1 MAEQLKIL
9 LAFFLEGF
17 IVGILFDLFRVTRK
31 CYKTPNFLIYIEDV
45 LFWLLTGF
53 LTLMVIYVFTD
64 GQMRL
69 YMILTLILGS
79 IFYFLTI
86 SKYFVKI
93 NTYILKFINKI
104 LKLFTFPITKL
115 HQIIKKHLKFKKSLK
130 K

>member
-1 MAEQLKIL
+1 MADQLKIL

-53 LTLMVIYVFTD
+53 LTLTVIYVFTY

-69 YMILTLILGS
+69 YMILTLYHTVDLTGVPNGDTIL
-79 IFYFLTI
+79 LI
-86 SKYFVKI
+86 SV
-93 NTYILKFINKI
+93 LV
-104 LKLFTFPITKL
+104 
-115 HQIIKKHLKFKKSLK
+115 
-130 K
+130 